1 MPHSEGEKT
10 FICVVYYKSAI
21 ICVVYYIIL
30 RKEFQMTFEEFI
42 MQAREMNASD
52 IHLTVGAPTVVRV
65 NGELT
70 AYTELSDQVV
80 NRTILSILTAEQEKQ
95 LTEGNDIDFS
105 FELKNGARQRVN
117 VFRQGGRLACCIR
130 LLNANIPTLD
140 ELGMPP
146 ILLDLAKKRRGLVLV
161 TGPTGA
167 GKSTTLAAMI
177 EHINNTRACH
187 VITIEDPIEYRY
199 TRKKATIHQR
209 ELGRDVP
216 TFAYAL
222 RSALREDPDVILIGE
237 MRDYET
243 ISLAMTAAET
253 GHLVF
258 GTLHT
263 SSAAQTI
270 DRIIDACPIHAQDQ
284 VRNQLSNMLQ
294 GIVAQSL
301 VPRSDN
307 KGRVAAVEVLLGTD
321 AVKNLIR
328 SSKIPQM
335 ETVMQG
341 ASRQG
346 MQTLSESL
354 AKLYKS
360 GKISYET
367 ALEYSND
374 RTEMEKKLLSGT

>member
-1 MPHSEGEKT
+1 
-10 FICVVYYKSAI
+10 
-21 ICVVYYIIL
+21 
-30 RKEFQMTFEEFI
+30 MTFEEFI

-52 IHLTVGAPTVVRV
+52 IHLTVGLPTVVRV
-65 NGELT
+65 NGELRK
-70 AYTELSDQVV
+70 YTELSDQVV
-80 NRTILSILTAEQEKQ
+80 NRTILSILSAEQEKQ

-130 LLNANIPTLD
+130 LLNAEIPSLD
-140 ELGMPP
+140 ELRMPSV
-146 ILLDLAKKRRGLVLV
+146 LLDLAKKRRGLVLV

-177 EHINNTRACH
+177 EHINKTRACH

-199 TRKKATIHQR
+199 QQDKATIHQR
-209 ELGRDVP
+209 EIGRDVP
-216 TFAYAL
+216 SFSYAL

-270 DRIIDACPIHAQDQ
+270 DRIIDACPIHAQEQ
-284 VRNQLSNMLQ
+284 VRNQLANMLQ
-294 GIVAQSL
+294 GIIAQNL
-301 VPRSDN
+301 VPRSDK
-307 KGRVAAVEVLLGTD
+307 KGRVAAVEVLIGTD

-328 SSKIPQM
+328 SNKIPQM

-341 ASRQG
+341 GTRVG
-346 MQTLSESL
+346 MQTLTESL
-354 AKLYKS
+354 AKLYQT
-360 GKISYET
+360 GQISYET
-367 ALEYSND
+367 ALEYAND
-374 RTEMEKKLLSGT
+374 RSEMEKKLLGG

>member
-1 MPHSEGEKT
+1 
-10 FICVVYYKSAI
+10 
-21 ICVVYYIIL
+21 
-30 RKEFQMTFEEFI
+30 MTFEEFI

>member
-1 MPHSEGEKT
+1 
-10 FICVVYYKSAI
+10 
-21 ICVVYYIIL
+21 
-30 RKEFQMTFEEFI
+30 MTFEEFI

-65 NGELT
+65 NGELRK
-70 AYTELSDQVV
+70 YTELSDQVV
-80 NRTILSILTAEQEKQ
+80 NRTILSILSAEQEKM
-95 LTEGNDIDFS
+95 LTEGHDIDFS

-117 VFRQGGRLACCIR
+117 VFRQSGKLAACIR
-130 LLNANIPTLD
+130 LLNAEIPTLD
-140 ELGMPP
+140 QLKMPP
-146 ILLDLAKKRRGLVLV
+146 VLLDFAKKRRGLVLV

-167 GKSTTLAAMI
+167 GKSTTLAALV
-177 EHINNTRACH
+177 EYINRNRACH
-187 VITIEDPIEYRY
+187 IITIEDPIEYRY
-199 TRKKATIHQR
+199 TQQKATIHQR

-216 TFAYAL
+216 SFAGAL

-284 VRNQLSNMLQ
+284 TRSQLANMLQ
-294 GIVAQSL
+294 GIVAQTL
-301 VPRSDN
+301 VPTSDG
-307 KGRVAAVEVLLGTD
+307 KDRVAAVEILIGND

-328 SSKIPQM
+328 SNKIPQM
-335 ETVMQG
+335 ETVMQSG
-341 ASRQG
+341 ARNG
-346 MQTLSESL
+346 MTTLNESL
-354 AKLYKS
+354 ARLYQS
-360 GKISYET
+360 GQISYET
-367 ALEYSND
+367 ALEYSTE
-374 RTEMEKKLLSGT
+374 RGEMEKKLLSNVR